1 MKRFRT
7 VLWGIVLVAIG
18 IIVGVDA
25 AGIVD
30 VDIFFDGW
38 WTLLIIIPCFIGLF
52 TEGEKYFNII
62 GICFGCFLLLCCR
75 DILEFSMLWK
85 LGIPI
90 LIVCTGVKMIFGG
103 VFKNKSDKVIEKNRV
118 NGVNIIKHNALFSSA
133 DANYSGEMFYGTNLS
148 AIFGSVTCDL
158 RTAFIEQDCVI
169 KATAIFGGVD
179 IYVPEG
185 VNVKVHSTSI
195 FGGVS
200 NDNHKNSQDNPHT
213 IFVNAVCLFGGADI
227 K

>member
-7 VLWGIVLVAIG
+7 VLWGIVLVALGVIIG
-18 IIVGVDA
+18 IDA
-25 AGIVD
+25 TGFADID
-30 VDIFFDGW
+30 VFFDGW

-52 TEGEKYFNII
+52 TEGQKDFNII
-62 GICFGCFLLLCCR
+62 GICLGCFLFLCCR

-85 LGIPI
+85 LGVPI
-90 LIVCTGVKMIFGG
+90 MIVVIGIKMILGG
-103 VFKNKSDKVIEKNRV
+103 VFKNKSDKVIQKNKV
-118 NGVNIIKHNALFSSA
+118 NGVNIAKHSALFSGS
-133 DANYSGEMFYGTNLS
+133 DANYSGEIFYGTELS
-148 AIFGSVTCDL
+148 AIFGGVACDL
-158 RTAFIEQDCVI
+158 RSAFVEQDCVI

-200 NDNHKNSQDNPHT
+200 NEEHKNSSENPHT
-213 IFVNAVCLFGGADI
+213 IFVNAVCLFGGVDI